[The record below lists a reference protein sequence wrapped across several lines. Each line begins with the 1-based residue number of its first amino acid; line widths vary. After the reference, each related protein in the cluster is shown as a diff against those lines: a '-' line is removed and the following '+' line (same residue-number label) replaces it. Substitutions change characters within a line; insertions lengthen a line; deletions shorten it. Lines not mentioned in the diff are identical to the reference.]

1 CKKIEKLNRNPF
13 NYCEYVSDQVEDVV
27 NDLADSDVT
36 IIDETDVLL
45 VLDQYSDGKSWVVEV
60 WGTLYKRSISI
71 RAIAPID

>member
-1 CKKIEKLNRNPF
+1 MKEKNLLQYAKKLEKLNRNPF

-36 IIDETDVLL
+36 IIDKTDVLL

-60 WGTLYKRSISI
+60 W
-71 RAIAPID
+71 